1 MRPRLHDADSS
12 KPVVLYLFLLL
23 GLAATMARGDEPRP
37 NVVFVLVD
45 DMGYADV
52 GCYGAKDIRTPNVDR
67 LAREG
72 TRMTD
77 FYSNGPVCSPTR
89 CGFITGR
96 WQQRA
101 GLEWALGVTSQ
112 CFVRDSQGQG
122 QGQTLRPD
130 PNFKQFGLPAR
141 AGAPTL
147 ARLLADSGY
156 ATACIGKWHLGWTPE
171 CSPAAHGFGTAFGIY
186 GGNAD
191 LYSHKGRDGTDD
203 LYENGKPVH
212 EEGYLT
218 ELLTRR
224 AERFIAENRDRP
236 FFLYVPYN
244 AVHWPFQPPGRPDLV
259 RSYATWYEGDRRVYA
274 QMVEAI
280 DSGVGA
286 IRAALERAGLLD
298 KTLFIFSN
306 DNGGE
311 VRLTSNRPLFH
322 HKATV
327 WEGGIRVPCILRWPG
342 HLPAGVGF
350 AAGRDHDGPDRDD
363 PGRLRSDAL
372 RRACRSTAST
382 WRRSSPAG
390 NPSRCARS
398 AGGSTGSSGSR
409 RRSATASGSSWSTA
423 RTTWSG
429 TSCCSTWRPI
439 SASAITS
446 PTSIPTSW
454 PTCGSGS
461 TPGRRT
467 STPAPGRSS

>member
-1 MRPRLHDADSS
+1 MACI
-12 KPVVLYLFLLL
+12 LL
-23 GLAATMARGDEPRP
+23 GLSAPLARSAEPRP

-72 TRMTD
+72 VRMTD
-77 FYSNGPVCSPTR
+77 FYSNAPVCSPTR

-112 CFVRDSQGQG
+112 CFVRDSQGR
-122 QGQTLRPD
+122 TLRPD
-130 PNFKQFGLPAR
+130 PNFKQYGLPAR

-171 CSPAAHGFGTAFGIY
+171 CSPNAHGFGTAFGIY

-259 RSYATWYEGDRRVYA
+259 RSYATWYEGDRRGLRADGRGHRLGRGSDPWRSRAGRVA
-274 QMVEAI
+274 RQDVVHLQQRQRRRGPADLEPAAVPPQG
-280 DSGVGA
+280 DRVGGGNPRPLHPPLAGAPPRRRGVA
-286 IRAALERAGLLD
+286 IR
-298 KTLFIFSN
+298 
-306 DNGGE
+306 
-311 VRLTSNRPLFH
+311 
-322 HKATV
+322 
-327 WEGGIRVPCILRWPG
+327 
-342 HLPAGVGF
+342 
-350 AAGRDHDGPDRDD
+350 
-363 PGRLRSDAL
+363 
-372 RRACRSTAST
+372 
-382 WRRSSPAG
+382 
-390 NPSRCARS
+390 
-398 AGGSTGSSGSR
+398 SGSPW
-409 RRSATASGSSWSTA
+409 T
-423 RTTWSG
+423 
-429 TSCCSTWRPI
+429 
-439 SASAITS
+439 
-446 PTSIPTSW
+446 
-454 PTCGSGS
+454 
-461 TPGRRT
+461 
-467 STPAPGRSS
+467 

>member
-1 MRPRLHDADSS
+1 MRPLQIIATTSTRG
-12 KPVVLYLFLLL
+12 PFLTL
-23 GLAATMARGDEPRP
+23 GLLALASATPLARGAEPRP
-37 NVVFVLVD
+37 NIVFVLVD

-52 GCYGAKDIRTPNVDR
+52 GCYGARDIRTPNVDR

-72 TRMTD
+72 VRLTD

-101 GLEWALGVTSQ
+101 GLEWALGITSQ
-112 CFVRDSQGQG
+112 CFVRERAA
-122 QGQTLRPD
+122 LRPD

-141 AGAPTL
+141 AGAPTI
-147 ARLLADSGY
+147 ARLLADVGY

-171 CSPAAHGFGTAFGIY
+171 TSPDAHGFGTAFGIY

-191 LYSHKGRDGTDD
+191 LYSHKARDGSAD
-203 LYENGKPVH
+203 LDENGKPVH

-224 AERFIAENRDRP
+224 AERFIDQNRDRP

-259 RSYATWYEGDRRVYA
+259 RSYATWYDGDRRIYA

-280 DSGVGA
+280 DAGVGN
-286 IRAALERAGLLD
+286 IRAALERAGVLQ

-342 HLPAGVGF
+342 HLPAGVESHQVGITMDLT
-350 AAGRDHDGPDRDD
+350 ATILAACGVTPSRDVPLDGIDLEPILAGRQGEQVRTLVWRIDRIERKQKALRHGKWKLVVDGPHDVVRHELLFDLEND
-363 PGRLRSDAL
+363 ISERNNVAYEHPDVLADLRQRLDAWEADVDAQPG
-372 RRACRSTAST
+372 
-382 WRRSSPAG
+382 PY
-390 NPSRCARS
+390 
-398 AGGSTGSSGSR
+398 
-409 RRSATASGSSWSTA
+409 
-423 RTTWSG
+423 
-429 TSCCSTWRPI
+429 I
-439 SASAITS
+439 VK
-446 PTSIPTSW
+446 
-454 PTCGSGS
+454 
-461 TPGRRT
+461 
-467 STPAPGRSS
+467 